1 MEGNEQME
9 LVQLQWL
16 SVPEQV
22 TSFKVCVLVNGC
34 FHGLGPEFFFQDFRL
49 VSEIHS
55 RQRLRSASTID
66 VIVPPTRRSSLGD
79 RAFPVAGH
87 GHGTRYSPVSPPRRL
102 SLSLSLSLFVAA
114 TSENFSVPATTAS
127 ITLTTITWP

>member
-1 MEGNEQME
+1 MEGNEQRE

-34 FHGLGPEFFFQDFRL
+34 LHGLSPEFFFQDFRL

-55 RQRLRSASTID
+55 RQRLRSASSTD
-66 VIVPPTRRSSLGD
+66 VVVPATRRSSLGD
-79 RAFPVAGH
+79 RAFPVAGARGVERVTAQCH
-87 GHGTRYSPVSPPRRL
+87 LHAV
-102 SLSLSLSLFVAA
+102 SLFNQA
-114 TSENFSVPATTAS
+114 TLEDISFPATTAS
-127 ITLTTITWP
+127 ITLITVSWS